1 MLFMFICTALAH
13 TKKEDL
19 LQTVYSKFIKSNMK
33 CEDFF
38 YKGDDHNVAKP
49 EL

>member
-1 MLFMFICTALAH
+1 MLFTLICTALALRQ
-13 TKKEDL
+13 KEGL

-38 YKGDDHNVAKP
+38 YKGEDHNVAKP